1 MTRPNNAALTRK
13 KIQLGFLCGACLVA
27 ALVSGWLWRSWQDAR
42 TYEFSHLSTIAELT
56 GNSLDQYFSRHEHQ
70 LRVLGRDI
78 LREAAEPDAFPALL
92 ARFKESEP
100 DCLFLTLSAADGTL
114 IATDFTGPRET
125 LPNTQDLPGRRAA
138 YEELARQDRLN
149 IGRPFEGRLMKAWI
163 MPLRLGVR
171 DDTGALRYV
180 ISCTLP
186 LSRQQ
191 TFWQNL
197 SLPPGSS
204 FGLLRDDAYLVS
216 RYPPAP
222 DGNLQDTYGKP
233 RDGALVMHLREAGFP
248 HRGIVYGYNSVLRKD
263 TLFAYQRL
271 GHYPL
276 TVFVTTPGDGALNR
290 WLDQLY
296 LPSFLALISLV
307 VSVLMYRTIARRI
320 AVSEELERYQG
331 RLEELVEQRTHEL
344 ADAKSAAET
353 ASQAKSQFLAN
364 MSHEFRTPLNG
375 LMGMLRLAR
384 GRMRDPAGLEQLDKA
399 AIAATHLAT
408 IINDVLDVSKIE
420 AAQLQLEAIE
430 FFLPPVV
437 DTAFSMNTARA
448 AAKGVSLRSEL
459 TPAVAAQAYVGD
471 PLRLGQILINLVS
484 NAVKFTERGSVTV
497 LARRLDHTD
506 SRATLRFEV
515 IDTGIGIPRDQ
526 QDRLFSAFEQADSS
540 TTRKYGGT
548 GLGLA
553 ICKRLVELMGGRI
566 GLDSEIGRGCTVW
579 FEITLPVTAGRP
591 AADAAP
597 DLDALEAEIR
607 ARHAGK
613 IVLVVEDEPINQEIT
628 RCNLEDIGLVVQVA
642 GNGQE
647 AVAMAGQTDYALILM
662 DMQMPVMNGLDATQ
676 AIRRGARNARTP
688 ILAMTA
694 NAFVE
699 DRDLCLAAGMN
710 GHIAKPVELAVL
722 YREVLAWLGSDA

>member
-1 MTRPNNAALTRK
+1 MQLTVRDLSKRYANGVQALDHVSLTVPPGMFGLLGPNGAGKSTLMRTLATL
-13 KIQLGFLCGACLVA
+13 QGADEGSAMLG
-27 ALVSGWLWRSWQDAR
+27 D
-42 TYEFSHLSTIAELT
+42 I
-56 GNSLDQYFSRHEHQ
+56 
-70 LRVLGRDI
+70 DI
-78 LREAAEPDAFPALL
+78 LREPDPDVFPALL

-100 DCLFLTLSAADGTL
+100 DCLFLTLSEADGTL
-114 IATDFTGPRET
+114 IATDLSSDRDKLPR
-125 LPNTQDLPGRRAA
+125 TQDLPGRRAA
-138 YEELARQDRLN
+138 YEQLAREDRLN
-149 IGRPFEGRLMKAWI
+149 IGRPFEGRVMKEWI
-163 MPLRLGVR
+163 MPLRAGVR
-171 DDTGALRYV
+171 DELGELRYV
-180 ISCTLP
+180 LSCTLP
-186 LSRQQ
+186 LARQQ

-222 DGNLQDTYGKP
+222 GGNLQDTYGKP

-307 VSVLMYRTIARRI
+307 VSVLMYRSIDRRI
-320 AVSEELERYQG
+320 AVSEELERYQSH
-331 RLEELVEQRTHEL
+331 LQELVELRTHEL
-344 ADAKSAAET
+344 EDAKSAAET

-384 GRMRDPAGLEQLDKA
+384 GRMRDSTGLEQLDKA

-459 TPAVAAQAYVGD
+459 APAVAAQAYVGD

-497 LARRLDHTD
+497 LARLLDHTD

-540 TTRKYGGT
+540 TTRKFGGT

-553 ICKRLVELMGGRI
+553 ITRRLARQMGGDTGVTSTPGEGSCFWLTARL
-566 GLDSEIGRGCTVW
+566 GKTAPGEAATDS
-579 FEITLPVTAGRP
+579 LPP
-591 AADAAP
+591 
-597 DLDALEAEIR
+597 
-607 ARHAGK
+607 
-613 IVLVVEDEPINQEIT
+613 
-628 RCNLEDIGLVVQVA
+628 
-642 GNGQE
+642 
-647 AVAMAGQTDYALILM
+647 
-662 DMQMPVMNGLDATQ
+662 
-676 AIRRGARNARTP
+676 
-688 ILAMTA
+688 
-694 NAFVE
+694 
-699 DRDLCLAAGMN
+699 
-710 GHIAKPVELAVL
+710 
-722 YREVLAWLGSDA
+722 